1 MNIQVNMS
9 IPKEWKKELER
20 LARIA
25 SVEAD
30 ETLTYIDLIRKT
42 IKEKFNLKDENGD
55 WLYL

>member
-55 WLYL
+55 